1 MMSEVDYDELN
12 KELQQAHRDKLGR
25 STFAIDL
32 MQKAIGMQDISRVIH
47 LSHYILETQDLPG
60 DMVEFGCYKGDTS
73 KLMSFLSNK
82 TLYVFDSFDGLP
94 QSAENVPGEMKM
106 PINEFAE
113 NFVASGIRMPHIRH
127 GWFRDL
133 TPEHL
138 PEKISFAHLDGDL
151 YDSTLDSLKLIYDR
165 LVPGA
170 IILIDDYGHDK
181 YWTGVKQATS
191 EFFVDKPETVV
202 ELKGMQ
208 GTLAYKALIKKL

>member
-1 MMSEVDYDELN
+1 MRDAEYD
-12 KELQQAHRDKLGR
+12 QQAHKDKLAH
-25 STFAIDL
+25 SNFAIDL
-32 MQKAIGMQDISRVIH
+32 LQKSIGMQDFSRAIH
-47 LSHYILETQDLPG
+47 VSHYVLETQDLPG

-94 QSAENVPGEMKM
+94 QSVENVPGEMKM
-106 PINEFAE
+106 PINEFAD
-113 NFVASGIRMPHIRH
+113 NFVGSGIRMPYIRQ
-127 GWFRDL
+127 GWFKDL
-133 TPEHL
+133 KPEHL

-165 LVPGA
+165 LVPDA

-181 YWTGVKQATS
+181 YWTGVKQAAL
-191 EFFVDKPETVV
+191 EFFADKPEKIV

>member
-1 MMSEVDYDELN
+1 MSEVDYDKLN
-12 KELQQAHRDKLGR
+12 EELQQAHRDKLAH
-25 STFAIDL
+25 SNFAIDL

-47 LSHYILETQDLPG
+47 VCHYVLETQDLPG
-60 DMVEFGCYKGDTS
+60 DMVEFGCYKGDTA

-94 QSAENVPGEMKM
+94 QSVENKPGEMKM
-106 PINEFAE
+106 PINQFAD
-113 NFVASGIRMPHIRH
+113 NFVNSGIRMPYIRQ

-133 TPEHL
+133 NAEHL

-151 YDSTLDSLKLIYDR
+151 YDSTLDSLKLIYDK

-170 IILIDDYGHDK
+170 VILIDDYGHDK
-181 YWTGVKQATS
+181 YWTGVKQATL
-191 EFFVDKPETVV
+191 EFFADKPEKVV
-202 ELKGMQ
+202 ELKGMH